1 MGIAIYPFS
10 MLRSP
15 RHFWQIAVFA
25 AGSSSLA
32 AILLLIGAIHD
43 APVCSQDVPH
53 RDYNFHEAC
62 MAYGT
67 LLFAYGGHSIF
78 PTIQMD
84 MKKPVHFAKSIIVGF
99 TIVTIYYISVSLTS
113 VLIYGNSIGDIII
126 PSIQL
131 SWVQH
136 IVNVMI
142 AIHVVTTIVIV
153 FSPLAQQVEDLFK
166 IPHKFGWQR
175 IVIRTF
181 LFWMIIFIGLTLP
194 HFGPMMDLIGSSTMS
209 LASIIL
215 PPLFYLFIRASCEK
229 AKDQDMK
236 PHLSAIDANEEW
248 ATLSE

>member
-32 AILLLIGAIHD
+32 AVLLLIGAIHD

-53 RDYNFHEAC
+53 RGYNFHEAC

-84 MKKPVHFAKSIIVGF
+84 MKKPVHFAKSVIVGF

-166 IPHKFGWQR
+166 IPHTCG
-175 IVIRTF
+175 VVGG
-181 LFWMIIFIGLTLP
+181 LVAMI
-194 HFGPMMDLIGSSTMS
+194 
-209 LASIIL
+209 ASIIRL
-215 PPLFYLFIRASCEK
+215 ADSTMGVPCYVQYFRGGLEFHSSDLGIVNCCGSYHNITVSGRDPVGYCSAYR
-229 AKDQDMK
+229 
-236 PHLSAIDANEEW
+236 PH
-248 ATLSE
+248 